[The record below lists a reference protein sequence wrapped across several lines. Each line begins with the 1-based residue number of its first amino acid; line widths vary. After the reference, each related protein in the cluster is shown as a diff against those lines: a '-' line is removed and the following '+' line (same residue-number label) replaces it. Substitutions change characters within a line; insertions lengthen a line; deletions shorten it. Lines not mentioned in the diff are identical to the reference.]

1 MDNENK
7 APEEEKDKKSETSEE
22 KAETGA
28 ENAQAETATETPP
41 EEPEAPAE
49 ETTPTEPEEAAEADP
64 EQPESA
70 PEEETAAVPDPAEE
84 IEALRAENTR
94 LKAQLEAHGAGFK
107 AEYIEDAVLIAE
119 NAANRDGITIAEA
132 LQAVA
137 KKYPEWKHSLGEDS
151 RSGFKV
157 GAAAPKETGSAED
170 DQLDEA
176 FGIRRR
182 ASAGDLRR

>member
-49 ETTPTEPEEAAEADP
+49 GTTPTEPEEAAEADP

-70 PEEETAAVPDPAEE
+70 PEEEAAPDPAEE